1 MRLTEPGKEML
12 KFYRFEDG
20 VELPDA
26 EWKCDDTG
34 LEALVALLTVHG
46 VAADA
51 QQLRHELGHGEEAS
65 A

>member
-20 VELPDA
+20 VELPDV

-34 LEALVALLTVHG
+34 LEALVALLSDWTDKRAVR
-46 VAADA
+46 A
-51 QQLRHELGHGEEAS
+51 ELGV
-65 A
+65 